1 MGVCAGAGQIISCCG
16 LSIVLYQ
23 SGNKKIMSDSEC
35 SWLCK
40 EVKRKWAVHCHC
52 WLWGDVLFDV
62 MYCINCTIPIPSTSQ
77 RAETWPG
84 AEMTSCCPEGAP
96 DTLRPYEGYHWHDK
110 GVVDQVGACTGQC
123 TVYSRASNEP
133 PRSFTIMEKAP
144 APTRWVSLGWKSI

>member
-35 SWLCK
+35 SWLCI

-84 AEMTSCCPEGAP
+84 AEMASCCPEGAP

-144 APTRWVSLGWKSI
+144 TRWVSLGWKSI